1 MYSLHWHL
9 NHPSVYQL
17 IKAVD
22 TKFFILERDKKIK
35 QIFDSCSL
43 CQSVKHIP
51 EEIHN
56 FKPNEVPD
64 HPGQS
69 FTVDILRTAC
79 KKIMVVVENFS
90 GFIVTDFVN
99 SEKRE
104 DILDGLIRLI
114 SPFKSGLLTRVRV
127 DQAPAFK
134 SLVQRKVEIDEIGF
148 DLELGEAKNKN
159 ANAIVDRKIQE
170 LEQEIKKCSPAHNVI
185 NTKILAKASQAVNE
199 KVRNHGLSAREILF
213 SRDQLSSKN
222 LELKD
227 TNIKNR
233 IMKSR
238 TDNNPSSARSKADI
252 LQQAKSAGAREG
264 NVVFLK
270 HDGNKLQRR
279 DSYLVIDRDDI
290 EQTVIIC
297 KIINTGSNIS
307 FSPQRFRYKV
317 KQTDVYLA
325 PNQPEIIP
333 AIEADI
339 NQPTS

>member
-1 MYSLHWHL
+1 M
-9 NHPSVYQL
+9 
-17 IKAVD
+17 
-22 TKFFILERDKKIK
+22 
-35 QIFDSCSL
+35 
-43 CQSVKHIP
+43 KHIP

-185 NTKILAKASQAVNE
+185 SIKILAKASQAVNE

-222 LELKD
+222 LELIF
-227 TNIKNR
+227 TNIKDR

-238 TDNNPSSARSKADI
+238 TANNPSSARSKADI
-252 LQQAKSAGAREG
+252 SPTSKISRS
-264 NVVFLK
+264 
-270 HDGNKLQRR
+270 QRR
-279 DSYLVIDRDDI
+279 
-290 EQTVIIC
+290 
-297 KIINTGSNIS
+297 
-307 FSPQRFRYKV
+307 
-317 KQTDVYLA
+317 
-325 PNQPEIIP
+325 
-333 AIEADI
+333 
-339 NQPTS
+339 